1 MKNQTALI
9 IQTQQLRL
17 QLASDRRVTFD
28 EPLRQEVVQILALL
42 LLATASKANNVV
54 TEASDEDR

>member
-42 LLATASKANNVV
+42 LLAASKANNIVA
-54 TEASDEDR
+54 EASDEDR